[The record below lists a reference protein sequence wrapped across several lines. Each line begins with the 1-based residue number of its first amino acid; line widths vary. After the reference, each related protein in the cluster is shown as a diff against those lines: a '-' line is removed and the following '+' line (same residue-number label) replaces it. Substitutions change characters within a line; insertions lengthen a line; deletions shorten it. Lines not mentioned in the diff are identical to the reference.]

1 MMLKCKFTIPNLPGN
16 KVKIQQAIVFLK
28 DPQAMGPHE
37 FLWECPMSRQQV
49 GFRLQRY
56 DRLPGMYYRE
66 PYPLAITLVAP
77 KIYSFPDI
85 TYPLTQ
91 SDVKEIIS
99 ALESELR
106 K

>member
-1 MMLKCKFTIPNLPGN
+1 MQLKCKFTIPDLPSN
-16 KVKIQQAIVFLK
+16 KIRIQECIDFLK
-28 DPQAMGPHE
+28 NPQAMGPHE
-37 FLWECPMSRQQV
+37 FLWECRLSRQLV

-77 KIYSFPDI
+77 KIYAFPDI
-85 TYPLTQ
+85 THPLTQ

-99 ALESELR
+99 ALEAELR

>member
-1 MMLKCKFTIPNLPGN
+1 MQLKCKFTIPSLPGN
-16 KVKIQQAIVFLK
+16 KIRIQDSIDFLK
-28 DPQAMGPHE
+28 DAQAMGPHE
-37 FLWECPMSRQQV
+37 FLWECPYTRQMV

-56 DRLPGMYYRE
+56 GRLPGMYYRE
-66 PYPLAITLVAP
+66 PYPLAITIVAP

-91 SDVKEIIS
+91 SDIKEIIS
-99 ALESELR
+99 ALETELR

>member
-1 MMLKCKFTIPNLPGN
+1 MKCKFIIPPLPGN
-16 KVKIQQAIVFLK
+16 KIRIQGSIDFLK
-28 DPQAMGPHE
+28 DQNTIGQNE
-37 FLWECPMSRQQV
+37 FLWECPYSRQHI
-49 GFRLQRY
+49 GFFLERHERLA
-56 DRLPGMYYRE
+56 GMYYRE
-66 PYPLAITLVAP
+66 PYPLTITIVAP

-91 SDVKEIIS
+91 SDTKEIIS